1 MTRGS
6 RGLCGLY
13 LLVAAWLA
21 WCTFA
26 TFGDVYTWVTL
37 INAAAS
43 LVLIIAVI
51 RETVIRDER
60 RTVGRLVEEATRR
73 TAWEGEPLPAD
84 GDPLDEEEQAAFG
97 EIAEHFDDRSAA

>member
-1 MTRGS
+1 MSRGS
-6 RGLCGLY
+6 RSLCGLY
-13 LLVAAWLA
+13 LLVAAWLG
-21 WCTFA
+21 WCTVA
-26 TFGDVYTWVTL
+26 TFGDVYTWVSL

-43 LVLIIAVI
+43 LILIIAVI

-73 TAWEGEPLPAD
+73 TTWEGEPLPAD
-84 GDPLDEEEQAAFG
+84 GDPLDEDEQAAFG